1 VLRARNILIVD
12 DSASVRGVLRSLI
25 DTQDDLVVCGEAVDG
40 LDAIARARYL
50 KPDLILLD
58 LAMPKLN
65 GAATAS
71 ILKRMMPQ
79 IAIILFTMYED
90 AVQTLGLHVGVDVVL
105 AKPDGISNLLP
116 RVRQL
121 FASRSNEPGFSP
133 A

>member
-1 VLRARNILIVD
+1 MPTTKNILIVD
-12 DSASVRGVLRSLI
+12 DSASVRCVLRSLI
-25 DTQDDLVVCGEAVDG
+25 DTQNDLAVCGEAVDG
-40 LDAIARARYL
+40 LDAIAKAREL
-50 KPDLILLD
+50 KPDLVLLD

-79 IAIILFTMYED
+79 ISIILFTMYED

>member
-12 DSASVRGVLRSLI
+12 DSASVRGVLRTLI
-25 DTQDDLVVCGEAVDG
+25 DTQDDLAVCGEAVDG
-40 LDAIARARYL
+40 LDAIAKACEL

-71 ILKRMMPQ
+71 ILKRMMPRLS
-79 IAIILFTMYED
+79 IILFTMYED

-121 FASRSNEPGFSP
+121 FDSRSNEPGFSP